1 VKLRENTWAE
11 FVPFLA
17 FDQKILSVIYP
28 TNAIESLNVG
38 SVAPSRPVDTSRM
51 RMRRCMPV
59 SHRHELGPNGSAP
72 AKVDQS
78 AEKVLNAFEPAF
90 EGRIIGNQ
98 K

>member
-51 RMRRCMPV
+51 RMRR
-59 SHRHELGPNGSAP
+59 
-72 AKVDQS
+72 
-78 AEKVLNAFEPAF
+78 
-90 EGRIIGNQ
+90 
-98 K
+98 